1 MESCLSFQ
9 AHVGWPCRFLEAPC
23 QLTLEGVAALSGL
36 VSLAFGWLA
45 AAVIGC
51 PCNLTHDSQLPLLL
65 RENFEHGMDRW
76 QTTDPDPADSVW
88 EVITAGDRC
97 NHALR
102 VTGPSKYQ
110 PPYRS
115 PLSIAWLKDIEVG
128 DFELS
133 ARVQNT
139 NVTAGGHRDL
149 CLFWGYQDPAH
160 FYYVHFGAK
169 ADPHACQIFI
179 VDGAPR
185 TMITVDQ
192 AEGTPWTDGWH
203 DVKVV
208 RDVDDG
214 TIEVYFDDMQRPLM
228 TARDTTFTWGQVG
241 LGTFDDHGNFDNVVL
256 RGRRAGHK

>member
-1 MESCLSFQ
+1 MLTYDGEGTLSPI
-9 AHVGWPCRFLEAPC
+9 VPL
-23 QLTLEGVAALSGL
+23 AAL
-36 VSLAFGWLA
+36 LA
-45 AAVIGC
+45 AAGIGC
-51 PCNLTHDSQLPLLL
+51 PCHVADDARLPVLL
-65 RENFEHGMDRW
+65 RESFECGMGRW

-88 EVITAGDRC
+88 RIISTGRRC
-97 NHALR
+97 DHALR

-115 PLSIAWLKDIEVG
+115 PLSIAWLKDVVVG

-139 NVTAGGHRDL
+139 NVHAGAHRDL

-169 ADPHACQIFI
+169 ADPNACQIFI

-192 AEGTPWTDGWH
+192 AEGTPWTEGWH

-208 RDVDDG
+208 RRVDDG
-214 TIEVYFDDMQRPLM
+214 TIEVYFDDMTNPLM

-241 LGTFDDHGNFDNVVL
+241 LGTFDDHGNFDDVVL
-256 RGRRAGHK
+256 RGRRVVHE